1 MNLSAQ
7 SYAAILDDMY
17 DGVYFVDLEG
27 RITYWNKAAE
37 IISGFSAEEVVGHKC
52 SDNILT
58 HVDAQGHGLCLRGCP
73 LRATIKDGMPREG
86 EVYMHHKN
94 GHRIPV
100 SMRASAITDK
110 NGDIIGGIELFK
122 DLTSRKAN
130 ALRIEELE
138 KLALLDN
145 LTQLANRHYIEKELT
160 GCFEEKKRF
169 NIPFGIIFLD
179 IDHFKMFNDTYGHET
194 GDKVLKFV
202 ADTLSH
208 SARPFDLFG
217 RWGGEEFI
225 GIIRNIQES
234 NLLGVAERIRLL
246 ISTSYISFDSKKLYV
261 TVSLGATMVNTEDS
275 IGSIIKRSDQLL
287 YQSKESGRNCTT
299 MG

>member
-7 SYAAILDDMY
+7 TLTNLLDNLY

-27 RITYWNKAAE
+27 KITYWNKAAE
-37 IISGFSAEEVVGHKC
+37 LISGFSAEEVIGHKC

-58 HVDAQGHGLCLRGCP
+58 HVDAQGNSLCLGDCP
-73 LRATIKDGMPREG
+73 LKSTIKDSTPREA

-100 SMRASAITDK
+100 SVHADVLADEKGNIV
-110 NGDIIGGIELFK
+110 GGVETFK

-138 KLALLDN
+138 RLALLDN
-145 LTQLANRHYIEKELT
+145 LTQLANRNYIEKELT
-160 GCFEEKKRF
+160 GCFQEKQRF
-169 NIPFGIIFLD
+169 DIPFGIIFLD
-179 IDHFKMFNDTYGHET
+179 IDHFKMFNDTYGHDV
-194 GDKVLKFV
+194 GDRVLKFV
-202 ADTLSH
+202 SDTLAH

-225 GIIRNIQES
+225 GIIRNIQDS
-234 NLLGVAERIRLL
+234 NLYGVAERIRLL
-246 ISTSYISFDSKKLYV
+246 ISTSYISYDSKKLYV
-261 TVSLGATMVNTEDS
+261 TVSLGATMVSNEDTIDS
-275 IGSIIKRSDQLL
+275 IIRRSDKLL
-287 YQSKESGRNCTT
+287 YQSKSNGRNCTT
-299 MG
+299 LG